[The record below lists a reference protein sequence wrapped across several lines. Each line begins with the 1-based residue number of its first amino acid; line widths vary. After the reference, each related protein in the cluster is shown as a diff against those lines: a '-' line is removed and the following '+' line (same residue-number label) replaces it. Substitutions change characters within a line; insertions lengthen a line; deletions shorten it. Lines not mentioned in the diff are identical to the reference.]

1 MVTVP
6 AFLLRRLY
14 VKSSLKNVTGGFE
27 FQLRNR
33 LGSGYA
39 HKMWPLSL
47 DGEEVPIE
55 NTFFVLD
62 GRKQTFGD
70 VSKDSTF
77 TLAMNKTITITVDRV
92 DLDPGPRKIGMGFDV
107 PGLGT
112 LRFDFTD
119 VVSDS

>member
-14 VKSSLKNVTGGFE
+14 VKSSLKSVPGGFE

-39 HKMWPLSL
+39 HKMWPLTL

-55 NTFFVLD
+55 NTPHLTSYS
-62 GRKQTFGD
+62 R
-70 VSKDSTF
+70 DSG
-77 TLAMNKTITITVDRV
+77 NHGTVAY
-92 DLDPGPRKIGMGFDV
+92 
-107 PGLGT
+107 
-112 LRFDFTD
+112 
-119 VVSDS
+119 SSE

>member
-14 VKSSLKNVTGGFE
+14 VKSSLKNISGGFE

-39 HKMWPLSL
+39 HKMWPLTL
-47 DGEEVPIE
+47 DGEEVPIK

-62 GRKQTFGD
+62 EQKQTFSS

-92 DLDPGPRKIGMGFDV
+92 DLDPGPRKVGMGFDV

-112 LRFDFTD
+112 LKFDFTD
-119 VVSDS
+119 VVSGS